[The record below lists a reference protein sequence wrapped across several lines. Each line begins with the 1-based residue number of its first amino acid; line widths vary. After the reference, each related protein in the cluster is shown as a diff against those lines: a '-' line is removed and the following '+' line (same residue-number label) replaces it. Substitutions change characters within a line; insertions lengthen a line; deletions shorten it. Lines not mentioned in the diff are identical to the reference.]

1 MTTDNT
7 EDQKWGIDLAGLTR
21 QALELLAIAR
31 ERDLKRLD
39 FKPKDE
45 WSNAEHFTHSVVRM
59 AQLEIGDLLE
69 ADASGRAKLPEV
81 SAVDPA
87 TAHVTMELAIA
98 AHVVDLLK
106 GRGLPG

>member
-1 MTTDNT
+1 MTDGNT
-7 EDQKWGIDLAGLTR
+7 EKPKWGIDLAGLSR
-21 QALELLAIAR
+21 PALELLATAR

-59 AQLEIGDLLE
+59 AQLEIRDLLD
-69 ADASGRAKLPEV
+69 ADASGAKLPEV

-98 AHVVDLLK
+98 AHVVELLK
-106 GRGLPG
+106 GRGLPR